1 MILINEKNW
10 EPVNTAE
17 DVIKIVRNYYNW
29 ELADEMEKIM
39 TNIEDEIEEL
49 RRENEYLS
57 EEIYDLQNQLIDYI

>member
-1 MILINEKNW
+1 LILINEKNW